1 MLDTAS
7 PSCDQQ
13 EIAGSTGA
21 RVNLS
26 TAALKS
32 LRLAAYH
39 PDRGASSTADATNDA
54 PDQRSEGAQ
63 GVLETR
69 EKCGAAKAAHHRRC
83 ARGSRPRASLSDLV
97 VDASVAFKW
106 LIPDAAGD
114 DVPAAKA
121 LLVDHMEGRVEIA
134 VPALLYYEV
143 ANILLFG
150 RSRTATDAAAEALG
164 DLFSIP
170 LIVVAPAPDTA
181 DAALRLAAQHGLSY
195 YDASY
200 VALAESLD
208 CTLITADQRLVR
220 RTRASGR
227 VRLLA

>member
-1 MLDTAS
+1 
-7 PSCDQQ
+7 
-13 EIAGSTGA
+13 
-21 RVNLS
+21 
-26 TAALKS
+26 
-32 LRLAAYH
+32 
-39 PDRGASSTADATNDA
+39 
-54 PDQRSEGAQ
+54 
-63 GVLETR
+63 
-69 EKCGAAKAAHHRRC
+69 
-83 ARGSRPRASLSDLV
+83 LV

-106 LIPDAAGD
+106 LIPDTAEE

-150 RSRTATDAAAEALG
+150 RSRPPVDEAAEALS

-170 LIVVAPAPDTA
+170 LAVVTPTPDAA

-200 VALAESLD
+200 VSLAEALD
-208 CTLITADQRLVR
+208 CVLITADQRLVR
-220 RTRASGR
+220 RTRAGGR
-227 VRLLA
+227 VRLLTTV